1 MSIALSAP
9 RPFAGI
15 APLHAVIGLALPL
28 LPAVIRLVKDAR
40 AAKASAA
47 MAPLAEGTRWF
58 EPGQCGVTYEDVL
71 VPYLTR
77 EATITI
83 VDSHIKTFR
92 QIRNLRE
99 LILAVAS
106 DPDGGPHDVHIVTA
120 RATGGID
127 WEFGQAKALI
137 ALQEELVEHGIKLC
151 VSFDE
156 SNHDRWIETS
166 KWRVLLGKGLDF
178 WDAKSCHGTPQ
189 ELRSIAKRFAIT
201 YYLTDK

>member
-28 LPAVIRLVKDAR
+28 VPAVIRLVKDAR

-71 VPYLTR
+71 VPYLTK

-106 DPDGGPHDVHIVTA
+106 DPDGGPHDAHIVTA
-120 RATGGID
+120 RAAGID
-127 WEFGQAKALI
+127 WEYGLAKALI

-156 SNHDRWIETS
+156 SNHDRSIETP